1 MSCPIGQASECGTG
15 RQNTAASTDGWR
27 TLTQPCPSCP
37 WRLDQGAQ
45 DIPEFSLAKA
55 QELVATCPN
64 ERGHGPDFGA
74 ALFACHQSKS
84 GSEIPCAGWLA
95 AVGHAHPHVRLAV
108 LHGRL
113 APGALETGPG
123 WPPLHDNYGQVLRKL
138 EAGCVDI
145 ADSGPDRYI
154 KRG

>member
-1 MSCPIGQASECGTG
+1 MSCPVGQASECRTG

-27 TLTQPCPSCP
+27 TLPQPCPSCP
-37 WRLDQGAQ
+37 WRLDQRAQ

-55 QELVATCPN
+55 HDLAATCPN

-95 AVGHAHPHVRLAV
+95 AVGHAHPHVRIAV

-113 APGALETGPG
+113 APGALERGLG

-145 ADSGPDRYI
+145 ADSGPDRSI